1 MTIDFKSLGI
11 SKKTRLIVGVSGGP
25 DSVALLHLLKQ
36 SGFKN
41 LVAVHLDHGIR
52 KESPAD
58 RAFVEKL
65 CRHWKVKVETKRK
78 NILLIAKRKKEN
90 LEAVARSERYGFL
103 RAMKKKHRA
112 QLIVTAHHANDQVE
126 TVLMNMI
133 RGCGLDGLSGMK
145 SIEGDL
151 ARPLL
156 GFSKKN
162 IHQYCRRNKLPFVHD
177 HTNDDPRYTRNF
189 LRHEVIPLLAKFNAN
204 LVETFSKNIRLW
216 TEAANFF
223 EERAKVF
230 LEENRTSPRSFG
242 LKAFKALDLV
252 EQQVVLRRLFQET
265 HGHKKNLSLDHI
277 NQILSILQSTIS
289 GKKKEFGPGKMLMK
303 KKDSIFISSSS
314 PMSLRGARLRRATKQ
329 SHIS

>member
-1 MTIDFKSLGI
+1 MKIALRPLGI
-11 SKKTRLIVGVSGGP
+11 NKKTRLVVGVSGGP

-36 SGFKN
+36 SGFQN
-41 LVAVHLDHGIR
+41 LVVAHLDHGIR
-52 KESPAD
+52 RESPTD

-65 CRHWKVKVETKRK
+65 CKKWKVRVETKRK
-78 NILLIAKRKKEN
+78 NVLQIAKHRKEN

-103 RAMKKKHRA
+103 RSMKKKHRA
-112 QLIVTAHHANDQVE
+112 NFIVTAHHANDQIE

-145 SIEGDL
+145 TVEGDL
-151 ARPLL
+151 IRPLL
-156 GFSKKN
+156 GFSKKS
-162 IHQYCRRNKLPFVHD
+162 IHQYCRKNKLPFVHD
-177 HTNDDPRYTRNF
+177 RSNDDPRYTRNF

-216 TEAANFF
+216 TEASTFF

-242 LKAFKALDLV
+242 LKAFKSLERV

-277 NQILSILQSTIS
+277 HQILNILRSNIS
-289 GKKKEFGPGKMLMK
+289 GKKKEFGPGKTLIR
-303 KKDSIFISSSS
+303 KKDSIVIASSGQV
-314 PMSLRGARLRRATKQ
+314 SLRGA
-329 SHIS
+329 